1 VFVDFCNNL
10 TTQPLSFIER
20 WRRFCFLAVEFLGR
34 FRETTEEEHDDILAV
49 RMSQGDDRA
58 FSQLYERYF
67 QKIYTFVVRRVGH
80 QHVAEDVVSEVFLK
94 AFAKR
99 HAFVLRPS
107 FSSWIFRIATNT
119 ITDHYRAKH
128 FDTSIDDDESPLDPA
143 DHQQNLSKAA
153 DLNLLGIELEKVLE
167 ELSERERLAITM
179 KYYAEASYEEMA
191 NVLKCSANNAGVILH
206 RALLKCEKI
215 ANKKLSSFK

>member
-1 VFVDFCNNL
+1 MVLVAMRKIHEENDGRK
-10 TTQPLSFIER
+10 TKA
-20 WRRFCFLAVEFLGR
+20 WRLAKAFKKTS
-34 FRETTEEEHDDILAV
+34 ETT
-49 RMSQGDDRA
+49 
-58 FSQLYERYF
+58 
-67 QKIYTFVVRRVGH
+67 
-80 QHVAEDVVSEVFLK
+80 
-94 AFAKR
+94 
-99 HAFVLRPS
+99 S